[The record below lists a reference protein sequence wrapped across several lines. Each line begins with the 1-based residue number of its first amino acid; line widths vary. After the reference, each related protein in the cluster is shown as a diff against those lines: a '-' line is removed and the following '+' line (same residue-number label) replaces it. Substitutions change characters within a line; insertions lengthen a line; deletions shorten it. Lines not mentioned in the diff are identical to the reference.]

1 MPISFAQI
9 ATNTAQLTI
18 QVGEHP
24 VTITYYP
31 GHVTEKTLSAFSG
44 MTAGSDQQAMAAGF
58 ASFNQ
63 MLVHLIHSWDVFE
76 DDAETVMYPIDADR
90 FADLPLGFRMQVF
103 NAILENLRP
112 EEIAPQ
118 VVNS

>member
-1 MPISFAQI
+1 MPINFAQI

-44 MTAGSDQQAMAAGF
+44 MSAGSDVATMNAGF
-58 ASFNQ
+58 ASFNH
-63 MLVHLIHSWDVFE
+63 MLVHLVQSWDVFE
-76 DDAETVMYPIDADR
+76 DEANTTMFPIDADR